1 MKKMK
6 AFFKKLW
13 EKICEFAEEHLT
25 ITTILACLGIMGTYI
40 SGLILWMKHKQNKVE
55 YLEQELNDCNGQ
67 IEFFEA
73 AIDHAIEMI
82 EKEMIE
88 KLSNK

>member
-13 EKICEFAEEHLT
+13 EKICEFAEEHPT
-25 ITTILACLGIMGTYI
+25 ITTILAYLGIMGTYI
-40 SGLILWMKHKQNKVE
+40 SGLILWVKHKQKKVE
-55 YLEQELNDCNGQ
+55 YWEQELDVCNGQ
-67 IEFFEA
+67 IQFFEA
-73 AIDHAIEMI
+73 AKEHAI
-82 EKEMIE
+82 EMIE

>member
-13 EKICEFAEEHLT
+13 EKICEFAEEHPT
-25 ITTILACLGIMGTYI
+25 ITTILAYFGIMGTYI
-40 SGLILWMKHKQNKVE
+40 SGWILWLKHEQRKVE
-55 YLEQELNDCNGQ
+55 YWERELDACNGQ
-67 IEFFEA
+67 IEVFEA
-73 AIDHAIEMI
+73 AKEHAI
-82 EKEMIE
+82 EMIE

>member
-13 EKICEFAEEHLT
+13 EKICEFAEEHPT
-25 ITTILACLGIMGTYI
+25 ITTILAYFGIMVTYI
-40 SGLILWMKHKQNKVE
+40 SGLILWLKHKQKKVE
-55 YLEQELNDCNGQ
+55 YWEQELDACNEQ
-67 IEFFEA
+67 IEVFEA
-73 AIDHAIEMI
+73 AKEHAI
-82 EKEMIE
+82 EMIE

>member
-13 EKICEFAEEHLT
+13 KKICEFAEEHPT
-25 ITTILACLGIMGTYI
+25 ITTILAYLGIIGTYI
-40 SGLILWMKHKQNKVE
+40 SGLILWVKHKQKKVE
-55 YLEQELNDCNGQ
+55 YWEQELYACNGQ
-67 IEFFEA
+67 IEDLEA
-73 AIDHAIEMI
+73 AKEHAI
-82 EKEMIE
+82 EMIE

>member
-13 EKICEFAEEHLT
+13 EKICEFAEEHPT
-25 ITTILACLGIMGTYI
+25 ITTILAYLGIMGTYI
-40 SGLILWMKHKQNKVE
+40 SGLILWVNHKQKKVE
-55 YLEQELNDCNGQ
+55 YWEQELYTCNEQ
-67 IEFFEA
+67 IEVFEA
-73 AIDHAIEMI
+73 AKEHAI
-82 EKEMIE
+82 EMIE